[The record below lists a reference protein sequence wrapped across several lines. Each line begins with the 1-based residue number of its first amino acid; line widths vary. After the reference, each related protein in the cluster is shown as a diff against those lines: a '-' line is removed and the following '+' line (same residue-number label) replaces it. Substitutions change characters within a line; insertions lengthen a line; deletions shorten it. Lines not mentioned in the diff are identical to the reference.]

1 MVLVNSVNSL
11 SLQEKLH
18 RMQEDAQYD
27 VADAELSYG
36 QDSKEQECIPD
47 PSIFRDIRSPLN
59 PPKVPKV
66 FLSNQCTFNCAY
78 CGCRASR
85 EDTARYC
92 SQPREL
98 AELSV
103 RTAKENGH
111 GVFVTSAIHWN
122 ANYTEELI
130 IETLRIMRE
139 ELYYKGY
146 IHAKIMPGTDPLLI
160 AEASRYANRLSV
172 NIEVARNVGY
182 ERVAKQKNKYNI
194 LEPMQTISE
203 LVRSARQY
211 KSRTPV
217 LLRSQTTQLMAGS
230 TEETDRTILTLSKD
244 LYQKY
249 RLSRVY
255 YTAFKYLHPA
265 KGYEELPTTITP
277 LWRVHR
283 LYQADRLQQLYGFT
297 PEEVTPEQ
305 APNLSED
312 LDPKLSWALR
322 NIHLFPIEV
331 NQADYEQLLRI
342 PGIGLTYA
350 QKILRARLHGTVTHQ
365 TLRQMGVFMK
375 KSTYFLTCN
384 GKYEGGRLLD
394 EPELLY
400 QLLKDSTNPGDSS
413 NTPCRSIRL
422 AD

>member
-1 MVLVNSVNSL
+1 MVHVNSVNSL
-11 SLQEKLH
+11 SLQEKLLK
-18 RMQEDAQYD
+18 MQEDAQYD

-36 QDSKEQECIPD
+36 QVNNEQECVPD
-47 PSIFRDIRSPLN
+47 PSILRDIRSPGN

-66 FLSNQCTFNCAY
+66 FLTNQCIFNCAY
-78 CGCRASR
+78 CGCRTSR
-85 EDTARYC
+85 EDTVRYC

-103 RTAKENGH
+103 RTAEENGH
-111 GVFVTSAIHWN
+111 GVFITSAIRQN

-139 ELYYKGY
+139 ELYYNGY
-146 IHAKIMPGTDPLLI
+146 IHAKIMPGTDPQLI
-160 AEASRYANRLSV
+160 AKAGRYANRLSV
-172 NIEVARNVGY
+172 NIEVARNSGY

-194 LEPMQTISE
+194 LEPMQAISE
-203 LVRSARQY
+203 LVQSAKQF

-230 TEETDRTILTLSKD
+230 TEETDRTIMALSKA

-255 YTAFKYLHPA
+255 YTAFKYLQPA
-265 KGYEELPTTITP
+265 RGYDELPVTITP

-297 PEEVTPEQ
+297 PDEITPEL

-312 LDPKLSWALR
+312 IDPKLSWALR

-350 QKILRARLHGTVTHQ
+350 QKILRSRRNGIITHRNLQ
-365 TLRQMGVFMK
+365 QMGVQMK
-375 KSTYFLTCN
+375 KSSYFLTCN
-384 GKYEGGRLLD
+384 GKYEGGKLLD

-400 QLLKDSTNPGDSS
+400 QLLKDKPNPLAVSDD
-413 NTPCRSIRL
+413 PCRHTP
-422 AD
+422 AE